1 MSNKN
6 NLIPGAHKLTPEEL
20 SRGGI
25 NGAKSRKERKQVQD
39 LARAILD
46 MPLQNDMVIDA
57 EDLPSLNDIESS
69 NVDVKTKIIATLAI
83 KALKG
88 NVKATETLL
97 TLSGDYVTRQA
108 TTIDIESTMYDPD
121 RTEYIRHINV
131 LGRDNVE
138 SPELLNP
145 AEVRYYDYD
154 GNLIKVIYG
163 EEAERLTDLHY
174 NDQLSKG
181 IPIQYDIVID
191 GDEEDSPL

>member
-1 MSNKN
+1 MSYKN
-6 NLIPGAHKLTPEEL
+6 NLIPGAHKLTPEEN

-25 NGAKSRKERKQVQD
+25 NGAKTRRERKQVQD

-97 TLSGDYVTRQA
+97 TLSGDYVTRQEA
-108 TTIDIESTMYDPD
+108 MIDMNSDLYNLEKAEYKISIKHGG
-121 RTEYIRHINV
+121 TEHSLTYF
-131 LGRDNVE
+131 DN
-138 SPELLNP
+138 
-145 AEVRYYDYD
+145 D
-154 GNLIKVIYG
+154 GNIIKVLYG
-163 EEAERLTDLHY
+163 AEAERLGNLKDEWKEDMQVKLIT
-174 NDQLSKG
+174 SS
-181 IPIQYDIVID
+181 
-191 GDEEDSPL
+191 DEEAVDSIIIPDIPMHK

>member
-1 MSNKN
+1 MSHSP
-6 NLIPGAHKLTPEEL
+6 NLIPGAHKLTPEEN

-25 NGAKSRKERKQVQD
+25 NGAKTRRERKQVQD

-97 TLSGDYVTRQA
+97 TLSGDYVTRQEA
-108 TTIDIESTMYDPD
+108 MIDMNSDLYNLEKAEYKISIKHGG
-121 RTEYIRHINV
+121 TEHSLTYF
-131 LGRDNVE
+131 DN
-138 SPELLNP
+138 
-145 AEVRYYDYD
+145 D
-154 GNLIKVIYG
+154 GNIIKVLYG
-163 EEAERLTDLHY
+163 AEAERLGNLKDEWKEDMQVKLIT
-174 NDQLSKG
+174 SS
-181 IPIQYDIVID
+181 
-191 GDEEDSPL
+191 DEEAVDSIIIPDIPMHK

>member
-1 MSNKN
+1 MSHSP
-6 NLIPGAHKLTPEEL
+6 NLIPGAHKLTPEEN

-97 TLSGDYVTRQA
+97 TLSGDYVTRQEA
-108 TTIDIESTMYDPD
+108 TIDVNNDLY
-121 RTEYIRHINV
+121 N
-131 LGRDNVE
+131 LDNAVYSIKIVPGGVE
-138 SPELLNP
+138 HCLT
-145 AEVRYYDYD
+145 YYDHD
-154 GNLIKVIYG
+154 GNIIKVLYG
-163 EEAERLTDLHY
+163 AEAERLGNLKDEWKEDMQVRLITSD
-174 NDQLSKG
+174 
-181 IPIQYDIVID
+181 
-191 GDEEDSPL
+191 DEEAVDSIIVPDMPMHK